1 MIEAAIRSLL
11 LSDPTI
17 YECVGTRIHHV
28 NLPLDCELPAISYS
42 KISNP
47 YKQVVGFPRVQI
59 SCWAEDY
66 QQCIDLYT
74 AVTDKLEG
82 YSGLINGVNI
92 ERIIPI
98 DAPDDYS
105 ASTGVYHI
113 PADFKVIFRK

>member
-1 MIEAAIRSLL
+1 MIEAAIRALL
-11 LSDPTI
+11 LSDSTI
-17 YECVGTRIHHV
+17 YECVKTRIFPLE
-28 NLPLDCELPAISYS
+28 LPLDCQLPALSYS

-47 YKQVVGFPRVQI
+47 YKKVVGFPRVQI

-66 QQCIDLYT
+66 QQCLNLYE
-74 AVTDKLEG
+74 AVTGKLEG
-82 YSGLINGVNI
+82 FSGIVNGVNI

-105 ASTGVYHI
+105 SSTGVYHI

>member
-1 MIEAAIRSLL
+1 MIESAIRSLL
-11 LSDPTI
+11 LSDSKI
-17 YECVGTRIHHV
+17 IKCASNRIFPLE
-28 NLPLDCELPAISYS
+28 LPLNCKLPAISYS

-47 YKQVVGFPRVQI
+47 YKQVVGFPRFQI

-66 QQCIDLYT
+66 QQCLDLCK

-82 YSGLINGVNI
+82 YSGLVNGVNI

-98 DAPDDYS
+98 NAPDFYS

-113 PADFKVIFRK
+113 PIDFKVIYRK